1 MMRRNGP
8 LLFILA
14 TLMIDAIG
22 IGIVFPIMPDL
33 MARVGAG
40 DLAQGSIWAG
50 ALMAAYAGAQFLFAP
65 VVGSLSDAFGR
76 RPVLLAALALLAV
89 DYVVMALAGSLWLL
103 IVGRTLAGLA
113 GATYITA
120 TAYIADISSPGER
133 AARFGLI
140 GAAFGIG
147 FVIGPA
153 LGGLAA
159 TWHVSA
165 PFWLAAGLSA
175 LNFLFGLFILPESLK
190 RENRRPFGARDLNP
204 FGTIFRSFRMPGLA
218 IPLIC
223 ISVFEFANMAYVTLW
238 AFWSREAFGWST
250 LVIGLSLSA
259 YGVLI
264 ALAQGVVMPRVV
276 SRLGETRLAIWGI
289 VLASVVFVGFGFA
302 NAAWMVLVLL
312 PFAAL
317 TDLVPPTLTAMS
329 ANAVDEDRQGMVQ
342 GVIASLSSLAAVLAP
357 LVFTPLFGVFIS
369 GEMGVYLPGGPYLL
383 SALLIAAIFPL
394 ALRMRRAQR
403 PHMP

>member
-1 MMRRNGP
+1 VAADRGP
-8 LLFILA
+8 H
-14 TLMIDAIG
+14 
-22 IGIVFPIMPDL
+22 
-33 MARVGAG
+33 AR
-40 DLAQGSIWAG
+40 
-50 ALMAAYAGAQFLFAP
+50 
-65 VVGSLSDAFGR
+65 
-76 RPVLLAALALLAV
+76 
-89 DYVVMALAGSLWLL
+89 
-103 IVGRTLAGLA
+103 GLA

-175 LNFLFGLFILPESLK
+175 LNFAFGLFILPGVAQAGKPPSV
-190 RENRRPFGARDLNP
+190 RRARPQPVRNDP
-204 FGTIFRSFRMPGLA
+204 EAFRVPGLA

-223 ISVFEFANMAYVTLW
+223 IASSSSPTWPTSTLW

-264 ALAQGVVMPRVV
+264 ALAQG
-276 SRLGETRLAIWGI
+276 W
-289 VLASVVFVGFGFA
+289 
-302 NAAWMVLVLL
+302 
-312 PFAAL
+312 
-317 TDLVPPTLTAMS
+317 
-329 ANAVDEDRQGMVQ
+329 
-342 GVIASLSSLAAVLAP
+342 
-357 LVFTPLFGVFIS
+357 
-369 GEMGVYLPGGPYLL
+369 
-383 SALLIAAIFPL
+383 
-394 ALRMRRAQR
+394 
-403 PHMP
+403 